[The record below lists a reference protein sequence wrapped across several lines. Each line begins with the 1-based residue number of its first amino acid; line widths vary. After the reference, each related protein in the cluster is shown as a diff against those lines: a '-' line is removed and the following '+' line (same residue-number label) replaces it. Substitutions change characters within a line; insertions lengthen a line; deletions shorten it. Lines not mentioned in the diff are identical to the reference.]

1 MRLRLGMLYI
11 LRALVAGTEGFLW
24 GRRTHAARAG
34 LRGGAR
40 SNPSHR
46 PALRAPRGRRRP
58 DTSAAPGPLA
68 AGIPAASIAQARLL
82 GPALSAER
90 HQGGQQHARERP
102 ERALQPVSGAGRR
115 VRGHAGLHRAR
126 QTPAEVCRGGGERC
140 SQKLRLGAR
149 ELSAWP
155 RWREQCQRPRSIARR
170 VCSSS
175 QGACTHTTVC
185 GLVSP
190 GGQQRG
196 FAERGIAERACGSLR
211 RPAAR
216 DDSHECHCKRR
227 AGVAM
232 AQHGKLGRGKLWTAH
247 GLPRGRRESD
257 ASPAQTRLFLRRFT
271 PPAPRHMTSWPRYPL
286 PWTKVAGNASWHRS
300 LLHTHVR

>member
-1 MRLRLGMLYI
+1 MLPTGCGGPGGRVRIRLIGLPCAPLADG
-11 LRALVAGTEGFLW
+11 
-24 GRRTHAARAG
+24 AG
-34 LRGGAR
+34 LTRPPPRAR
-40 SNPSHR
+40 SPPESQPRQSRKRVCSGQHR
-46 PALRAPRGRRRP
+46 VQSL
-58 DTSAAPGPLA
+58 
-68 AGIPAASIAQARLL
+68 
-82 GPALSAER
+82 R

-196 FAERGIAERACGSLR
+196 SPSGESPSERAGAS
-211 RPAAR
+211 A
-216 DDSHECHCKRR
+216 
-227 AGVAM
+227 
-232 AQHGKLGRGKLWTAH
+232 
-247 GLPRGRRESD
+247 GLPHETIHTNAIASAVQAWPWRSMGSSAVANFGRHTGCPEGVENVTPRLHKH
-257 ASPAQTRLFLRRFT
+257 ASFSAV
-271 PPAPRHMTSWPRYPL
+271 L
-286 PWTKVAGNASWHRS
+286 PH
-300 LLHTHVR
+300 LPHVI